1 MREDCGCAG
10 GERVRGVE
18 SGVSMLIPNVELK
31 KKLLLIAGAVGFIGS
46 NLVMEL
52 LRTISFIHVV
62 GLDNMN
68 DFYDVSIK
76 NTN

>member
-1 MREDCGCAG
+1 M
-10 GERVRGVE
+10 E
-18 SGVSMLIPNVELK
+18 SGVSILIPNVELK

-52 LRTISFIHVV
+52 LRTTSFI

-68 DFYDVSIK
+68 DYYDVSIK
-76 NTN
+76 EYCLTKIDEEY